1 MSDPLSQAFIIP
13 SGAADYVVRA
23 GVAFAGR
30 QPFREVVEQLM
41 PGDPVRLCR
50 EPDNRHDP
58 HAILVIGPEG
68 RAAGYLYAAEA
79 AYLSLLLDLAPP
91 ERDDSRV
98 VAIDGKKVWI
108 EVRLHLADVAPIF
121 TLIALLGLKNEHFA
135 SDFNLTQNDFLR
147 PLLPL
152 NRACISDYDRFRLPT
167 ELVDAFIRLRS
178 DASAAH
184 PRDRQPGLSEMGGSS
199 ARFP

>member
-1 MSDPLSQAFIIP
+1 MNNQPPHAFIIP
-13 SGAADYVVRA
+13 SGTGDYIVRA

-30 QPFREVVEQLM
+30 QPFREVVEQLA
-41 PGDPVRLCR
+41 PGDPVHLCR

-58 HAILVIGPEG
+58 HAILVVGPEG

-79 AYLSLLLDLAPP
+79 AYLSLLLDVAPP

-108 EVRLHLADVAPIF
+108 EIHLHLADVAPLF
-121 TLIALLGLKNEHFA
+121 TLISLLGLKNERFA
-135 SDFNLTQNDFLR
+135 SDFNVTQNAFLR

-152 NRACISDYDRFRLPT
+152 NRTCISDYDRFRLPA

-178 DASAAH
+178 DASEAH
-184 PRDRQPGLSEMGGSS
+184 PRDRQPRLSETGDSS
-199 ARFP
+199 ALYP